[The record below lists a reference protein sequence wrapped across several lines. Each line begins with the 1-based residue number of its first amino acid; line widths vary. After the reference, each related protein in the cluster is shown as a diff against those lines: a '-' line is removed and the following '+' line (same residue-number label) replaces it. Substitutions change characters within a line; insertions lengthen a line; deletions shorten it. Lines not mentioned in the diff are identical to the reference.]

1 MNKKKQFSPVRDA
14 VAKRMH
20 GGKLMSSYVDNWQM
34 QMTEQYILGVA
45 KSEGLSV
52 EEAREFIFRDEK
64 GEAYKG
70 YAVILEIAD
79 LRRQGKYKDADDLIR
94 KHRGAA
100 KAEAKRVRNAERQ
113 AKRDARMQR
122 RKRRKPRKS

>member
-1 MNKKKQFSPVRDA
+1 MSKKKQFSPVRDA

-20 GGKLMSSYVDNWQM
+20 GGELMSSYIDQWQM

-45 KSEGLSV
+45 KSENLTV

-100 KAEAKRVRNAERQ
+100 KAEAKKMKRGGKK
-113 AKRDARMQR
+113 AKRSRVKERLTGTR
-122 RKRRKPRKS
+122 RL

>member
-45 KSEGLSV
+45 KSENLTV

-100 KAEAKRVRNAERQ
+100 KAEAKKMKRGGKK
-113 AKRDARMQR
+113 AKRSRVKERLTGTR
-122 RKRRKPRKS
+122 RL